1 MGKKQMHHKKNQML
15 FNYKGQRWLSLY
27 CGIRNYL
34 KLVKSSASNW
44 LGVNIEATGTTLYKM
59 HYQKIAIKSISLS
72 SYYIN
77 VNTFCIK
84 KITGKEKI
92 QD

>member
-1 MGKKQMHHKKNQML
+1 MALNGKKANAPQEKPDAV
-15 FNYKGQRWLSLY
+15 NYKEQCWLSLY

-59 HYQKIAIKSISLS
+59 HYQKIAIKSTLLFVSRQLQER
-72 SYYIN
+72 
-77 VNTFCIK
+77 K
-84 KITGKEKI
+84 KSRLNS
-92 QD
+92 